1 MAHIGTMEDKEF
13 RRRLSEVAEWKLPE
27 TQKETSVAARKK
39 RGRKTVEE
47 KYQDEHEEVFMELFN
62 GVNPTYAPMLTKVK
76 RCATTCQDCGEHCAN
91 GREKEARLHQKNGK
105 AAWRQKCLTCNKFQN
120 PFNGKFE
127 LIGQAASIKWNDF
140 MRETK
145 GARKTQG
152 NEKRK
157 EVVVEN
163 PGIIRIYPE
172 TMRDD

>member
-1 MAHIGTMEDKEF
+1 
-13 RRRLSEVAEWKLPE
+13 
-27 TQKETSVAARKK
+27 
-39 RGRKTVEE
+39 
-47 KYQDEHEEVFMELFN
+47 
-62 GVNPTYAPMLTKVK
+62 MLTKVK

-145 GARKTQG
+145 GARKTPG

-163 PGIIRIYPE
+163 AGIIRKYPE